1 MSLPTSRHA
10 YLDCLAYFDAAL
22 EDPQGIRLR
31 QDSIDAATLLRMR
44 LHQLRSL
51 LRKDSESF
59 YEPGDPKYGV
69 TAYDRV
75 VCRIRTVDRTVYLYL
90 EQIITRHEHIEPLS
104 DLDDLVALPPPEPQR
119 LLEDMNEYN
128 RSQGLD
134 DRNPPLPLATSLGA
148 GDRDGDQDGPQTGP
162 AEPPLRSTTI
172 LRRI

>member
-31 QDSIDAATLLRMR
+31 QDSIDAAILLRMR

-59 YEPGDPKYGV
+59 YSPGDPKYGV

-75 VCRIRTVDRTVYLYL
+75 VCRIRTVDCIVYLYL

-104 DLDDLVALPPPEPQR
+104 DLDDFVALPSPEPQR

-134 DRNPPLPLATSLGA
+134 SGNPPLPLATSLGA
-148 GDRDGDQDGPQTGP
+148 GDWNGDQDRSEAGP
-162 AEPPLRSTTI
+162 AEPALLRPAI